1 MEELVFE
8 VVELASG
15 EIALQRV
22 DLVGGQEPLVTIRF
36 SHEAKHYLKDRHG
49 EVAKVMIEAGMQ
61 VVEQMREVIEE
72 VIEQDDAP
80 TPPLH

>member
-8 VVELASG
+8 VVELAGG

-49 EVAKVMIEAGMQ
+49 EIAKVMIEAGMQ
-61 VVEQMREVIEE
+61 AVEQMKDVIEE
-72 VIEQDDAP
+72 VIEEDEDN
-80 TPPLH
+80 PPALH

>member
-8 VVELASG
+8 VIELAGG

-36 SHEAKHYLKDRHG
+36 SHVAKHYLKNQHG
-49 EVAKVMIEAGMQ
+49 EIAKVMIEAGMQ
-61 VVEQMREVIEE
+61 AAEQMREVIEE
-72 VIEQDDAP
+72 VVEQDT
-80 TPPLH
+80 TPSAIH

>member
-8 VVELASG
+8 VVELADG

-49 EVAKVMIEAGMQ
+49 EIAKAMIEAGMQ
-61 VVEQMREVIEE
+61 AAEHMKAVIEE
-72 VIEQDDAP
+72 VIEEDEES
-80 TPPLH
+80 PPALH

>member
-22 DLVGGQEPLVTIRF
+22 DMVGVQEPLVTIRF
-36 SHEAKHYLKDRHG
+36 SHEARHYLKDRHG

-61 VVEQMREVIEE
+61 AVEQMREVIEE
-72 VIEQDDAP
+72 VIEQDDSSAP
-80 TPPLH
+80 ALH